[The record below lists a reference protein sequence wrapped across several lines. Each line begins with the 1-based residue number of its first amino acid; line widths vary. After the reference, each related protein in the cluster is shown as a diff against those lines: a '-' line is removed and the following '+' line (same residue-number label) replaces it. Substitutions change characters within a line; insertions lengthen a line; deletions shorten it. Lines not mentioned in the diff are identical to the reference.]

1 MEWASFIKD
10 RDISGAF
17 VNSMIKLQVLVDAEN
32 LQTGNVVHFV
42 NWLTINTSK
51 FSFLNNN
58 NNNNNNNNK
67 SRRQGDYTV
76 EPASAN
82 GQNYPQ

>member
-1 MEWASFIKD
+1 M
-10 RDISGAF
+10 
-17 VNSMIKLQVLVDAEN
+17 
-32 LQTGNVVHFV
+32 
-42 NWLTINTSK
+42 K
-51 FSFLNNN
+51 FNDYDDDNNN